1 MTERAASDI
10 HVHMC
15 IRDSSLLPD
24 TSQPRRWPS
33 RSVHTASRQWPDPT
47 GGHRNGIRSHGSWA
61 RRAVLQELWGI
72 TEKTQSKQTLTAQIS
87 LGIFPFCRNT
97 GGNLVHSWIPTMP
110 LCSNNVPL
118 RVQNT
123 HNALMFLGIRSI
135 SDPGTDLEW
144 KQACGPFLTLVTL
157 SDVSQIWPWPLL
169 LKPLNLTWRSAV
181 FPQPMSKWIKKHFTL
196 NTYRKLP
203 FTAYYFSIIV
213 VYGLRKYPVIHYIR
227 TYSERTLTWCVKYLK
242 KTPVRQIPLRQT
254 AR

>member
-1 MTERAASDI
+1 MYTCVSETRLSYLTHPSHADGRLVLSTRRPVNDPIRLADIETVSDRTA
-10 HVHMC
+10 VE
-15 IRDSSLLPD
+15 LAELF
-24 TSQPRRWPS
+24 S
-33 RSVHTASRQWPDPT
+33 R
-47 GGHRNGIRSHGSWA
+47 NCEE
-61 RRAVLQELWGI
+61 LQ
-72 TEKTQSKQTLTAQIS
+72 KKHNQNKTLTAQIS

-169 LKPLNLTWRSAV
+169 LKPL
-181 FPQPMSKWIKKHFTL
+181 I
-196 NTYRKLP
+196 
-203 FTAYYFSIIV
+203 
-213 VYGLRKYPVIHYIR
+213 
-227 TYSERTLTWCVKYLK
+227 
-242 KTPVRQIPLRQT
+242 
-254 AR
+254 